1 MKALAPALKGFVHND
16 AQVAMHSS
24 HKKNSFVYDLHN
36 QSVAVVV
43 VVAALALVA
52 QVDQ

>member
-24 HKKNSFVYDLHN
+24 HKKDSFVCDLHN
-36 QSVAVVV
+36 QSVAAEVI
-43 VVAALALVA
+43 VAVLAQAVLV
-52 QVDQ
+52 DR

>member
-1 MKALAPALKGFVHND
+1 VKALALALKDFVHND

-24 HKKNSFVYDLHN
+24 HKKDSFVDGLHN
-36 QSVAVVV
+36 QSVAVE
-43 VVAALALVA
+43 VVAAALAPRA

>member
-1 MKALAPALKGFVHND
+1 MKALAPALKDFVHND

-24 HKKNSFVYDLHN
+24 HRKDSLVYDLHN
-36 QSVAVVV
+36 QSVAAEV
-43 VVAALALVA
+43 VVAVLAPGA